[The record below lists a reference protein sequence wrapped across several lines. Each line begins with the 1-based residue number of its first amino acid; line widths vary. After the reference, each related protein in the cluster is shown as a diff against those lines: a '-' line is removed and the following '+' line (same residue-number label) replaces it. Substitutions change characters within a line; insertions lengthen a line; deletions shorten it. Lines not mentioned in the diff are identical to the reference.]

1 MLIVG
6 LGNPDKKYL
15 NTYHNVGFMFADK
28 LAELLGMEFKNK
40 ECKSLTA
47 VKYFN
52 GEKIIIA
59 KPLTYMNLS
68 GEAVRELIGRY
79 GVDMSSILIAYD
91 DVDIGIGALR
101 YRKSGSAGTHNG
113 MRNIIALTNTTSIP
127 RMRIGIGKAPEFMSL
142 ADYVL
147 SEIRGDNSDKIRQAI
162 EYSAAAVKALIETED
177 SDKFAIEIGNYKE

>member
-6 LGNPDKKYL
+6 LGNPDKKYI

-47 VKYFN
+47 IKYFK
-52 GEKIIIA
+52 GDKIIIA

-68 GEAVRELIGRY
+68 GEAVRELVGRY
-79 GVDMSSILIAYD
+79 GVDASSTLIAYD
-91 DVDIGIGALR
+91 DVDIGVGALR
-101 YRKSGSAGTHNG
+101 YRKNGSAGTHNG

-127 RMRIGIGKAPEFMSL
+127 RLRIGIGKAPEFMPL

-147 SEIRGDNSDKIRQAI
+147 SEIKGENSDKIHRSI
-162 EYSAAAVKALIETED
+162 EYSANVVKAFIESGDGE
-177 SDKFAIEIGNYKE
+177 KLANEIGNYKE